1 MNRWFVGSM
10 KLKCNCQKLFKLGAN
25 SKGKPIQLKPNK
37 SLNRSK
43 TKSGR
48 DNRDTHRERER
59 ERARQREEWE
69 REEWER
75 PKTGT
80 SKQRAE
86 ATRNR
91 TTEAAAAVITTTTT
105 LPISNIVDKHEV
117 KGSTGSVLRRT
128 SYLLWVCFHDFRFVH
143 RKVPGKKKNKQRA
156 TKEWKS
162 PAYRRQ

>member
-48 DNRDTHRERER
+48 DNRDTYTERA
-59 ERARQREEWE
+59 RARQRA
-69 REEWER
+69 EWER
-75 PKTGT
+75 PITGT

-128 SYLLWVCFHDFRFVH
+128 SYLLCVCFHDFRFVH
-143 RKVPGKKKNKQRA
+143 RKVPGKKKKNKQRA